1 MKNKITTIFF
11 LLFLS
16 ITGCKNV
23 YYVGLTDTSSALFS
37 SEDTLY
43 HDKESMTVIP
53 AREKILIKKKIR
65 KGLYQ
70 VAYRNNSG
78 YIFNPRFSYYRKF
91 NSQIDGNLY
100 GYSTI
105 KPATSTQK
113 ETYSGGDVSVKGYYR
128 KNGTYVRP
136 HTRSA
141 PSRRH

>member
-1 MKNKITTIFF
+1 MKSKISTIFF
-11 LLFLS
+11 LLLLS

-23 YYVGLTDTSSALFS
+23 YYVGLTDTPSALFS

-43 HDKESMTVIP
+43 HDQESMTVIP

-70 VAYRNNSG
+70 VTYRNNSG
-78 YIFNPRFSYYRKF
+78 YIFNPRFSSYRKF
-91 NSQIDGNLY
+91 HSQIDGNLFA
-100 GYSTI
+100 YSTI
-105 KPATSTQK
+105 KSATSTQK
-113 ETYSGGDVSVKGYYR
+113 DTYSGGDVSVKGYYR
-128 KNGTYVRP
+128 KDGTYVRP

>member
-1 MKNKITTIFF
+1 MKSKITTIFF

-23 YYVGLTDTSSALFS
+23 YYVGLTDKPSALFS

-43 HDKESMTVIP
+43 HGKESMTVIP

-65 KGLYQ
+65 KGLYH
-70 VAYRNNSG
+70 VTYRNNSG
-78 YIFNPRFSYYRKF
+78 YIFNPRFSSYRKF
-91 NSQIDGNLY
+91 NSQIDGTLY

-105 KPATSTQK
+105 KSATSTQK
-113 ETYSGGDVSVKGYYR
+113 EIYSGGDVSVKGYYR